1 LRQDEGI
8 NDFAESL
15 ARLEEQRGDG
25 QITDEE
31 YFELRAHLLEQR
43 DKSSKR
49 LTVRIALVALLVVI
63 VVIVATL

>member
-1 LRQDEGI
+1 M

-15 ARLEEQRGDG
+15 ARLEEQREDG

-31 YFELRAHLLEQR
+31 YRELRAHLLGQR

-49 LTVRIALVALLVVI
+49 LTVGVALVILLVVA
-63 VVIVATL
+63 VVILATL